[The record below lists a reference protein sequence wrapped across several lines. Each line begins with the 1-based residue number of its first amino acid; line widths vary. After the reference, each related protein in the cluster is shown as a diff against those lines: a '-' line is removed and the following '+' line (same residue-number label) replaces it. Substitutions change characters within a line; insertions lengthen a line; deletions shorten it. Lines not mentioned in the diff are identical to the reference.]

1 MGWNQ
6 KRGGTGRGRRRAR
19 ARSVMVLRSPLT
31 ALFSVGLAWLLVWGA
46 QAADAPRPTVQPL
59 PLYQMVATADVIVVG
74 TLAKVTPALLT
85 LTTEQ
90 VIQGP
95 AEKKYQVKRYVPD
108 TAQGPWLS
116 EHKDQQLMLFLSRAA
131 SGYESMYQSIWT
143 IMGAGGQGELPIENQ
158 SIYLGGFSLPGF
170 VQKTYPLPGGQIT
183 GYQWVRDEFF
193 EAVAQY
199 GRCFQMKIPAHSSPS
214 SAPTLVQTCPD
225 DALNTYRQ
233 SSAISRLLVEQSL
246 AAIGPAKASAASD

>member
-1 MGWNQ
+1 
-6 KRGGTGRGRRRAR
+6 
-19 ARSVMVLRSPLT
+19 MVLRGLLT
-31 ALFSVGLAWLLVWGA
+31 ALCSVGLAWLLVWGA

-158 SIYLGGFSLPGF
+158 SIYLGGFSLP
-170 VQKTYPLPGGQIT
+170 VSEKTPGAKR
-183 GYQWVRDEFF
+183 RDRR
-193 EAVAQY
+193 EA
-199 GRCFQMKIPAHSSPS
+199 PA
-214 SAPTLVQTCPD
+214 
-225 DALNTYRQ
+225 
-233 SSAISRLLVEQSL
+233 E
-246 AAIGPAKASAASD
+246 K